1 MAEPSEPSSENS
13 SPLALLE
20 RLALASVGAVALTA
34 ERTEELARDL
44 SDRGEGHRDEVKQT
58 IEEAVLRWRGEAIR
72 ISERAGS
79 SLQAI
84 FEQLGLVTR
93 EEYEE
98 LELRV
103 AQLEHRLRLAETELE
118 SGRAPAAPRELH
130 GS

>member
-1 MAEPSEPSSENS
+1 MPERSEPSAPPPDNS

-44 SDRGEGHRDEVKQT
+44 SDRGEGHRDEVRQT

-79 SLQAI
+79 SLQAV

-103 AQLEHRLRLAETELE
+103 AQLEHRLKLAESRIEAPHELRRVD
-118 SGRAPAAPRELH
+118 SP
-130 GS
+130 